1 MKTTGV
7 IIIVGALLGLF
18 ALTVQAVGPEEKI
31 EITIQGGVARDVSG
45 YTFTGVPTEIKVYN
59 QDTDVHAFISS
70 LFGKNDKVE
79 LVAGGYRAE
88 GRGPNV
94 FRVDPGKTMVLRFT
108 KASQEGVG
116 STSYP
121 FWCDLHRTV
130 KGEILVVEGK

>member
-1 MKTTGV
+1 MKTTGG

-18 ALTVQAVGPEEKI
+18 ALTVQAVEPEEKI
-31 EITIQGGVARDVSG
+31 AITIQGGVARHVNG
-45 YTFTGVPTEIKVYN
+45 YTFTGVPTEITVYN
-59 QDTDVHAFISS
+59 QDTEVHAFNSS

-79 LVAGGYRAE
+79 LMSGGYRAE
-88 GRGPNV
+88 GRGPNA

-116 STSYP
+116 TTSYP

-130 KGEILVVEGK
+130 HGQILVVEGR